1 MVRMTFDIPRNTHKS
16 LIEPISNTSH
26 LKIKLIKRFIK
37 FAITL
42 SLCDKPH
49 LRYLHKLQQNDY
61 RSVYGRNCRNICAEA
76 GVDNILNAS
85 YLDISYEPISPE
97 DNYKVSLITELIE
110 MKSGRLVCELTKK
123 EIKCMLEILCSD

>member
-1 MVRMTFDIPRNTHKS
+1 MVRMTFGRPRNTQKYS
-16 LIEPISNTSH
+16 MEPISSNSH
-26 LKIKLIKRFIK
+26 LIIKLIKRFI
-37 FAITL
+37 TL
-42 SLCDKPH
+42 SNRGKPH
-49 LRYLHKLQQNDY
+49 LIYLYKLQQNDY

-110 MKSGRLVCELTKK
+110 MKYGRLVCELTKK